1 MSVGA
6 IVGNVT
12 SVSVVSVS
20 ITPAQSNAV
29 TAVAQTF
36 TVPGAKV
43 GDAVI
48 VNPVSNATNISV
60 GGAYVSAANTVSVQ
74 FVNPTAGALTAPA
87 GVYKFIILRTEGGT
101 LGAVA
106 K

>member
-1 MSVGA
+1 MSVTTIA
-6 IVGNVT
+6 GNV
-12 SVSVVSVS
+12 SSISVVSVS
-20 ITPAQSNAV
+20 ITPAESAAV

-48 VNPVSNATNISV
+48 VNPVSNASSVSV

-87 GVYKFIILRTEGGT
+87 GIYKFTLIRPEGGT
-101 LGAVA
+101 ISMAIT
-106 K
+106 